1 MTNFKAQLKDSTK
14 ALSLFC
20 TSAVSP
26 QAPLCVVPLWT
37 TASRKAGKHL
47 EWNAASQDYEP
58 NQVSERRDSPAAR
71 RRSLSTPGSIPS
83 LQVLGADVIRPPP
96 SSIQACIGHSLHTQH
111 VLLMPPLKDSWEVG
125 LSTVKVT
132 KVKVD
137 TKEDGPSAPCPFG
150 DNWSLSGKRL

>member
-96 SSIQACIGHSLHTQH
+96 SSIQACIGSQPSHTACPPYASSEGQLGSGSVHGKSHQGESGHQRRRALSSMSL
-111 VLLMPPLKDSWEVG
+111 W
-125 LSTVKVT
+125 
-132 KVKVD
+132 
-137 TKEDGPSAPCPFG
+137 
-150 DNWSLSGKRL
+150 